1 MFYTCIMKTGVA
13 ALPLHSGK
21 APPWLFQRMV
31 RLSREMT
38 LIIAGDYGVQE
49 MLRRLSDPY
58 WFQAF
63 GCVLGFDWH
72 SSGLTTTVC
81 GALKE
86 GLRGLEKEVD
96 LYVAGGKGGAS
107 RKTPAEIAST
117 GDRLLFDSGKLIYAS
132 KMTAK
137 VDSTAVQ
144 DGYQLYHHTFFFT
157 SAGQWA
163 VVQQGMNAGNRYARR
178 YHWLSDS
185 VRDFVCEPHSAVCCD
200 EQGAEVLNMVAGE
213 SGPSRLATTEVARL
227 KPVSLLQEVAR
238 LRTMALPAHHHVSL
252 AEIDPARLGSV
263 LLATYERQPPG
274 FEELL
279 GTAGLGP
286 KSLRALALIAEL
298 LYAAPPSWR
307 DPARFTFAHGGKD
320 GHPYPVDR
328 ATYDRSIA
336 ILRTAVR
343 QARLGNGE
351 KSAALRRLDHYE
363 SEPPP
368 APPAPAFTGTRI
380 AETGAGEMA
389 VQGVL
394 PLG

>member
-1 MFYTCIMKTGVA
+1 MKTGIA
-13 ALPLHSGK
+13 ALPLHNGK

-31 RLSREMT
+31 QLSREMT
-38 LIIAGDYGVQE
+38 LIIAGEYGVQE
-49 MLRRLSDPY
+49 MLRRLSDPC

-81 GALKE
+81 GALKV
-86 GLRGLEKEVD
+86 GLRGVEKEVD

-107 RKTPAEIAST
+107 RKTPAEIASA
-117 GDRLLFDSGKLIYAS
+117 GDRLLLDSSALVYAS
-132 KMTAK
+132 KMAAK

-144 DGYQLYHHTFFFT
+144 DGYQLYHHCFFFT

-163 VVQQGMNAGNRYARR
+163 VVQQGMNTSNRYARR

-185 VRDFVCEPHSAVCCD
+185 LRDFVCEPHAAVCCD
-200 EQGAEVLNMVAGE
+200 EQDADVLNMVAAE
-213 SGPSRLATTEVARL
+213 AGPSRLATTEAARL
-227 KPVSLLQEVAR
+227 KPLSLLQEVTR
-238 LRTMALPAHHHVSL
+238 LKTMALPAHHHVSL

-263 LLATYERQPPG
+263 LLATYERQPAG

-298 LYAAPPSWR
+298 LYGPPPSWR

-328 ATYDRSIA
+328 PTYDRSIS
-336 ILRTAVR
+336 ILRTAVS
-343 QARLGNGE
+343 QARLGNSE
-351 KSAALRRLDHYE
+351 KTAALRRLDHYE

-368 APPAPAFTGTRI
+368 AAPPPAFMSTRI
-380 AETGAGEMA
+380 RETGAGQMA
-389 VQGVL
+389 LQGVL